1 MPRMQGKCYH
11 RFLLWASWCIQ
22 LVLEVRGPKQAH
34 GDCEDA
40 RRQQLTMW
48 QKIWWQNASSMKVE
62 RAEEEEVEKQE
73 LTKCLLVQID
83 DIWERYR
90 VVKSKSH
97 LSRTDEKDMHGVAK
111 DEENVVVLSCLSAIC
126 IQCIYLPLDD
136 VDDSCLWCT
145 AEDVK
150 NVFLCIHVLWFLG
163 ICCCFL

>member
-1 MPRMQGKCYH
+1 MCVKLKALC
-11 RFLLWASWCIQ
+11 AVS
-22 LVLEVRGPKQAH
+22 K
-34 GDCEDA
+34 
-40 RRQQLTMW
+40 
-48 QKIWWQNASSMKVE
+48 
-62 RAEEEEVEKQE
+62 KQE
-73 LTKCLLVQID
+73 LPKCLLVQID
-83 DIWERYR
+83 CIFLIHR

-150 NVFLCIHVLWFLG
+150 NVFLCLHVLWFLG